1 MCEKDRIDLIGSSS
15 AGIHK
20 QTAAFTLPLCLF
32 VAVAQFVLSLVCDR
46 TSLPLWAAKSEFIVA
61 DRFVPEGNSGRFKNA
76 ESLIDLGTF
85 LLGCLSLVFVF
96 IPFLFQHH
104 YFAAADRK
112 DDGIPILSVQR
123 SMYYLWCSFQRGI
136 NLKLLHKYL
145 LFPLLLP
152 NVFAVI
158 KISNFGLMCLFFKG
172 YTQFAHLISVT
183 MNTASLQVICV
194 LFFILTH
201 EL

>member
-1 MCEKDRIDLIGSSS
+1 M
-15 AGIHK
+15 HK
-20 QTAAFTLPLCLF
+20 HVAAHHPTPCLSI
-32 VAVAQFVLSLVCDR
+32 AVVQFVLSLVCDR

-123 SMYYLWCSFQRGI
+123 SMYYLWFSFQQGI
-136 NLKLLHKYL
+136 NLKLLQKYL
-145 LFPLLLP
+145 LFFL
-152 NVFAVI
+152 
-158 KISNFGLMCLFFKG
+158 
-172 YTQFAHLISVT
+172 
-183 MNTASLQVICV
+183 
-194 LFFILTH
+194 
-201 EL
+201 